1 MTNLLIWIGGAVVVF
16 GWGLMILSHAF
27 IYIEKSPRFKRFL
40 LEVAHDV
47 VTRG

>member
-1 MTNLLIWIGGAVVVF
+1 MTNLLIWIGGAVMVA
-16 GWGLMILSHAF
+16 GWGLIIGSHVI
-27 IYIEKSPRFKRFL
+27 IYIEKSPRFKQFL

>member
-1 MTNLLIWIGGAVVVF
+1 MTNLLIWIGGAVVVV
-16 GWGLMILSHAF
+16 GWGLMIFSHLL